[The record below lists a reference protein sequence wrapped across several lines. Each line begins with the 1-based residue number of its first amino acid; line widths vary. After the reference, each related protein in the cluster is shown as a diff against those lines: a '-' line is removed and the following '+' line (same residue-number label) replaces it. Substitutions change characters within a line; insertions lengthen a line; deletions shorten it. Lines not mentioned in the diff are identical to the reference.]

1 MIKVFLFLY
10 NLLLTHAFVNMI
22 QCNNI
27 LYCTKLSSRLYNNGL
42 KYTIC
47 NIQRTTNIQLSLES
61 EFEEIKKKFFN
72 NKESSNNQENSD
84 NNKNK
89 EDNLVIFETNQLSLL
104 NNIVTAEWSKSW
116 IYDMVNINDESFPQY
131 IYKDMFMMRDYCS
144 NNEKN
149 IDFYIGFFPTLRKC
163 NNGPYYIGAFK
174 LNPKS
179 KIFSSKLIIQNPNY
193 LDDDQSF
200 LKEFKNNLKVMCKRA
215 GAVFDYSELKNIENK
230 RYYMAWK
237 YDMEI

>member
-1 MIKVFLFLY
+1 MIKQLLLLS
-10 NLLLTHAFVNMI
+10 NLLLTHAFVNII

-27 LYCTKLSSRLYNNGL
+27 LYCTKLNSRLYNNRL
-42 KYTIC
+42 KYTISE
-47 NIQRTTNIQLSLES
+47 IQRTTNIQVSLES
-61 EFEEIKKKFFN
+61 EFEDIKKIFL
-72 NKESSNNQENSD
+72 NNQET
-84 NNKNK
+84 NNNQENK
-89 EDNLVIFETNQLSLL
+89 EDNLVIFKTNQLSLL
-104 NNIVTAEWSKSW
+104 NNIATAEWSRTW
-116 IYDMVNINDESFPQY
+116 IYDMVNINNESFPQY
-131 IYKDMFMMRDYCS
+131 MYKDMFTMRNYCS

-174 LNPKS
+174 LNPQS

-200 LKEFKNNLKVMCKRA
+200 LKEFKNILKVMCKRA
-215 GAVFDYSELKNIENK
+215 GAVFHYSDLKNIQNK

-237 YDMEI
+237 YNIEI

>member
-1 MIKVFLFLY
+1 MIKQVLFLC
-10 NLLLTHAFVNMI
+10 NLLLTHAFVNMN
-22 QCNNI
+22 QSNKI
-27 LYCTKLSSRLYNNGL
+27 LYCTKLNPRVHNSKF
-42 KYTIC
+42 KYTLS

-72 NKESSNNQENSD
+72 NKENID
-84 NNKNK
+84 NNENK

-104 NNIVTAEWSKSW
+104 NNIATAEWSRSW

-131 IYKDMFMMRDYCS
+131 IYKDMFTMRDYCS

-149 IDFYIGFFPTLRKC
+149 IDFYIGFFPTIRKC

-174 LNPKS
+174 LNPES

-200 LKEFKNNLKVMCKRA
+200 LKEFKNNLKVMCKHA